1 MTQAEL
7 RAALKNGA
15 FGDVFFFCGE
25 EDYLK
30 RYYLSEIRTALQSD
44 ETLAVFNHIQLEGE
58 TLDLIALEDAVSTPP
73 FMADYKLIEWRL
85 LVPDKMKEEDIAALE
100 DISARVRESGD
111 TCLVFTVQG
120 DDFDVGR
127 LPKKPSA
134 LYTRLDKALS
144 LVYFAQSNDGDL
156 VTWIARHL
164 KKDGLV
170 ISAAA
175 ARAILLR
182 CGHSMTVLSG
192 EVDKLACL
200 ALARGRSEVT
210 EEDVVGIVSPC
221 EEFDA
226 FALSNA
232 LLENKTETAYRCLR
246 DLRLRR
252 VEPLSVLGSLVRFYS
267 ELTLICRLR
276 DEGMASAEIARTLK
290 MHEYPLSLRL
300 RALEGRTAE
309 ESVAALDALR
319 RLDAASK
326 ESVADVYGGIERM
339 IATLHS

>member
-7 RAALKNGA
+7 RAALKSGA
-15 FGDVFFFCGE
+15 YADVFFFCGE

-30 RYYLSEIRTALQSD
+30 RHYLSELRRTLQSD

-58 TLDLIALEDAVSTPP
+58 TLDLNALEDAASTPP

-85 LVPDKMKEEDIAALE
+85 LVPDKMKEEDLSALE
-100 DISARVRESGD
+100 EIVSRVRESGD
-111 TCLVFTVQG
+111 TCLVFTVAE
-120 DDFDVGR
+120 DAFDVGR

-134 LYTRLDKALS
+134 LYTRLDKMLS
-144 LVYFAQSNDGDL
+144 LVYFAQSSDSDL
-156 VTWIARHL
+156 IGWIARHL
-164 KKDGLV
+164 KKDGLL
-170 ISAAA
+170 ISTAA

-200 ALARGRSEVT
+200 ALARGGTEVT
-210 EEDVVGIVSPC
+210 EKDVAEIVSPC

-232 LLENKTETAYRCLR
+232 LLEGKTEIAYRCLR

-309 ESVAALDALR
+309 ESAAALDALR
-319 RLDAASK
+319 QLDSASK
-326 ESVADVYGGIERM
+326 DSAADVYGGIERM
-339 IATLHS
+339 IASLHA

>member
-7 RAALKNGA
+7 RAAMKSGA
-15 FGDVFFFCGE
+15 YADVFLFCGE

-30 RYYLSEIRTALQSD
+30 RHYLTELRRALQSD
-44 ETLAVFNHIQLEGE
+44 ETLAVFNHIQMEGE
-58 TLDLIALEDAVSTPP
+58 TLDPDALWDAISAPP

-85 LVPDKMKEEDIAALE
+85 LVPDKMKEEELAALE
-100 DISARVRESGD
+100 DIAARVRESGD
-111 TCLVFTVQG
+111 TCLVFTVAE
-120 DDFDVGR
+120 DAFDVGR

-144 LVYFAQSNDGDL
+144 LVYFAQSSDGDL

-164 KKDGLV
+164 KKDGLL
-170 ISAAA
+170 ISPSA

-200 ALARGRSEVT
+200 ALSRGRGEITEADVAEV
-210 EEDVVGIVSPC
+210 VSPC

-232 LLENKTETAYRCLR
+232 LLEGKTEIAYRCLR

-276 DEGMASAEIARTLK
+276 DEGMASTEIARTLK

-300 RALEGRTAE
+300 RALEGRSAK
-309 ESVAALDALR
+309 ESASALDMLR

-326 ESVADVYGGIERM
+326 DSAADVYGGIERM
-339 IATLHS
+339 IAVLHA